1 MNLHENIQRIKE
13 VMGLLVEQTSPF
25 YTKEGV
31 FNQGGPVTPPMGSVE
46 ASRVFPNIKNGKYP
60 PKIDPSVVSKA
71 FAGKAQMDR
80 IFSDKIPGA
89 SKQVQDQI
97 DYLKKNKL
105 MGNEKFTILDD
116 SQAKIYLFNPGYQL
130 VRTFLVLTG
139 KWSESDK
146 FVVQDFYKQV
156 WNTFKDAVANLKKEG
171 AEGFVKRMEQCYA
184 PSEDRWPEQSTPAG
198 IFRRTAG
205 IKDTLEDEIA
215 RQSDIATYGEKYM
228 SFETFDGNEAVTAF
242 HGTKKRPRID
252 ALTTADLSPQS
263 CKRRK
268 MSKGCI
274 NFKEPDIF
282 EIEKFIKPHQKSIWL
297 PSDGKSIITIGP
309 GELQIPPDM
318 ENPSF
323 KQRVKNS
330 FERLI

>member
-1 MNLHENIQRIKE
+1 MKYLITESQYNF
-13 VMGLLVEQTSPF
+13 LLEQTSPF
-25 YTKEGV
+25 YTKEGL
-31 FNQGGPVTPPMGSVE
+31 FNQGGPVSSPMGSVE
-46 ASRVFPNIKNGKYP
+46 ASRVFPRIKDGKYP
-60 PKIDPSVVSKA
+60 QKIDPSVVSKA
-71 FAGKAQMDR
+71 FAEKSKVER
-80 IFSDKIPGA
+80 LFTNKIPSA
-89 SKQVQDQI
+89 SKQVQDQV
-97 DYLKKNKL
+97 DYLRKNKI

-116 SQAKIYLFNPGYQL
+116 SQARIYLFNPGYEL

-139 KWSESDK
+139 KEDQSDK

-156 WNTFKDAVANLKKEG
+156 WNKFKDSVANLKKEG
-171 AEGFVKRMEQCYA
+171 MEGFVKRMEQCFA
-184 PSEDRWPEQSTPAG
+184 PTEDRWPEQSTPAG

-228 SFETFDGNEAVTAF
+228 SFETFDGNETVTAF

-318 ENPSF
+318 EDPSL
-323 KQRVKNS
+323 KKRVKNS

>member
-1 MNLHENIQRIKE
+1 MKIIITERQLS
-13 VMGLLVEQTSPF
+13 LLNEQTSPF

-46 ASRVFPNIKNGKYP
+46 ASRVFPNIKDGKYP
-60 PKIDPSVVSKA
+60 KKIDPSVVTKVFGVKSKVENM
-71 FAGKAQMDR
+71 FNT
-80 IFSDKIPGA
+80 KIPGA

-97 DYLKKNKL
+97 DYLKKNNL

-156 WNTFKDAVANLKKEG
+156 WNTFKDAAANLKKEG
-171 AEGFVKRMEQCYA
+171 MNGFVKRMEQCYA

-318 ENPSF
+318 EDPSL
-323 KQRVKNS
+323 KKRVKNS

>member
-1 MNLHENIQRIKE
+1 MKIIITERQLT
-13 VMGLLVEQTSPF
+13 LLKEQTLPF
-25 YTKEGV
+25 YTREGI

-116 SQAKIYLFNPGYQL
+116 ARSVIYLFYPGYKFKKS
-130 VRTFLVLTG
+130 FLVLTG
-139 KWSESDK
+139 KWDKSDE
-146 FVVQDFYKQV
+146 FVINDFYKQI
-156 WNTFKDAVANLKKEG
+156 WNQFKDGVANLRKEG
-171 AEGFVKRMEQCYA
+171 MNAFVKRMKECFS
-184 PSEDRWPEQSTPAG
+184 PTEDRWPQQSTPAG

-205 IKDTLEDEIA
+205 MKDRLEDEIA
-215 RQSDIATYGEKYM
+215 RQSDIATYGERYM
-228 SFETFDGNEAVTAF
+228 SFETFKGNEAVTAF
-242 HGTKKRPRID
+242 HGTKKPPRIE
-252 ALTTADLSPQS
+252 ALTAADLSPQS

-268 MSKGCI
+268 ISKGCI

-282 EIEKFIKPHQKSIWL
+282 EIEAFIEAHQKSIWL